1 MNLLSDLATPALLY
15 IDPNSGGLIMQF
27 LLPMFVGIGAAW
39 VFLKDKISNKVSQM
53 FGKSPKRD
61 VE

>member
-1 MNLLSDLATPALLY
+1 MSLFSDLLTPALLY

-39 VFLKDKISNKVSQM
+39 VFLKDKISTKVTQIFRSRQ
-53 FGKSPKRD
+53 RR